1 LKNNVLI
8 GNRIRVA
15 RENIGKTQK
24 EFAPM
29 IGVLPTHLNR
39 WELGKV
45 SPGWEYLT
53 IIAEKTYVSLD
64 WLLADKGSMQRARLE
79 EDYYAE
85 YTKTALAK
93 IKEKTGIDIDEKE
106 KEFLLNV
113 VRKMF
118 SDTKNQTEVKL
129 TDFIKIMGK

>member
-1 LKNNVLI
+1 MKSTVLL
-8 GNRIRVA
+8 GQRIRKA
-15 RENIGKTQK
+15 RKNINQSQQ
-24 EFAPM
+24 EFAV
-29 IGVLPTHLNR
+29 IVGVLPTHLNR

-53 IIAEKTYVSLD
+53 IIAEKTNVSLD